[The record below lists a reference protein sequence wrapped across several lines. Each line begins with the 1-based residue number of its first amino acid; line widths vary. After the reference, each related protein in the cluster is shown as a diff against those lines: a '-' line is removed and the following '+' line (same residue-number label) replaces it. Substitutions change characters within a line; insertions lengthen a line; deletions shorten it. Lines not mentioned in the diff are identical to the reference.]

1 MEVSA
6 STKIK
11 SSFNCGL
18 ATSLS
23 LAEKREKEKMR
34 ERLVILGSLGRWL
47 DRILSS
53 RHPLTKNQYP
63 IICLERTMV
72 QQSEA
77 LRCSLTMADS
87 NFDGT
92 VDNNP
97 GHFEKGRRLDIS

>member
-1 MEVSA
+1 MDLLQ
-6 STKIK
+6 I
-11 SSFNCGL
+11 
-18 ATSLS
+18 S

-53 RHPLTKNQYP
+53 RHPLTRSQYP
-63 IICLERTMV
+63 IICLERKMV
-72 QQSEA
+72 QQSKA

-97 GHFEKGRRLDIS
+97 VILKMEEGSIAHEY